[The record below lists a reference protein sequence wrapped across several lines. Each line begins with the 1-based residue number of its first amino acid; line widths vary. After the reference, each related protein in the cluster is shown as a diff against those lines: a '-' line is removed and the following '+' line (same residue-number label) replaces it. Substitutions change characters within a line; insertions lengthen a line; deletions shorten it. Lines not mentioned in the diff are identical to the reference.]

1 MVFLGIDT
9 SCYTTSLALV
19 DEQKNLLSEKRMVLQ
34 VSTGAKGL
42 RQSTAL
48 FYHIQNL
55 PVAMRELF
63 GEGREGQKIKAVAV
77 SAKPS
82 PREEAY
88 LPVFKAGLSLAE
100 SLTACLGVPLVETT
114 HQEGHLAAGMW
125 HCAEELGNEFLAF
138 HLSGGTTE
146 LLLVR
151 IKSPQP
157 LQYEIKILG
166 ASQDIQ
172 AGQLVDRVGVALGF
186 PFPAGRYLELLA
198 AEEGKKVEIAIPS
211 SVQGYKMSFSG
222 AETRAKALL
231 QAGISPREIARALE
245 NCLAVTIEKVIC
257 KARQETGLKNVL
269 LVGGVMANA
278 YLRQR
283 LSKRLEHPAVGARLF
298 FADPAYS
305 SDNAVGVSLIARS
318 LFYVR

>member
-1 MVFLGIDT
+1 MFLGIDT

-19 DEQKNLLSEKRMVLQ
+19 DEQKNLLREKRMVLP
-34 VSTGAKGL
+34 VSTGAQGL

-48 FYHIQNL
+48 FYHLQNL
-55 PVAMRELF
+55 PLAMQELF
-63 GEGREGQKIKAVAV
+63 TQGGEGQKIKAIAV

-100 SLTACLGVPLVETT
+100 SLAACLGVPLVKTT

-125 HCAEELGNEFLAF
+125 HCLEELGKEFLAF

-151 IKSPQP
+151 INSQQP
-157 LQYEIKILG
+157 LQYRIKILG

-186 PFPAGRYLELLA
+186 PFPAGRYVEKLA
-198 AEEGKKVEIAIPS
+198 DAEEKKVEIVIPS

-231 QAGISPREIARALE
+231 EKGTSPREIARAIE

-257 KARQETGLKNVL
+257 KALEETGFKNIL
-269 LVGGVMANA
+269 LVGGVIANA
-278 YLRQR
+278 YLRKR

-318 LFYVR
+318 LYYVR